1 MRGVQSHS
9 VKHVVKRLH
18 EFLPIDNTA
27 ISVMKMA
34 DKADLSILFSHL
46 PEFTLNKETFFRDA
60 VESLWDEK
68 DLSNYTSAIQG
79 LFSGSVMQ
87 YFLSNRAAF
96 DDADAHGGLFSS
108 IDRNVPLCC
117 IRGFRCVDGYAGQN
131 AGNISG

>member
-1 MRGVQSHS
+1 
-9 VKHVVKRLH
+9 
-18 EFLPIDNTA
+18 
-27 ISVMKMA
+27 MKMA

-96 DDADAHGGLFSS
+96 DDADAHGGLLLYSRIS
-108 IDRNVPLCC
+108 VCRW
-117 IRGFRCVDGYAGQN
+117 IRWTKCGKHFR
-131 AGNISG
+131 IIRI